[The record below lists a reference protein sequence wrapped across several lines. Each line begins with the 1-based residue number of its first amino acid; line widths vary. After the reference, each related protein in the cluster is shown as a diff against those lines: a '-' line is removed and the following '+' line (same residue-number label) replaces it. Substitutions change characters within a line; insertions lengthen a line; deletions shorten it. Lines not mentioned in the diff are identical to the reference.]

1 MITDNSIYE
10 VSRGEYKGFVEQ
22 IKPEYKRVETIK
34 IDDIHQ
40 ATKIF
45 STNTNKCLCSRLTYI
60 AEYGTPEPE
69 KYYIFEI
76 PDDDELLPP
85 TPHVKIELK
94 TKEEVQAFFDN
105 LKKLQNNN
113 ND

>member
-1 MITDNSIYE
+1 MNENIFE
-10 VSRGEYKGFVEQ
+10 VSRDEYKSFVKT
-22 IKPEYKRVETIK
+22 IKNDSRRVEEFMLDKDHKAIR
-34 IDDIHQ
+34 
-40 ATKIF
+40 IF
-45 STNTNKCLCSRLTYI
+45 SKKTGKCLTSRVTHLNSNET
-60 AEYGTPEPE
+60 EHEPE